1 MKKFLWINKLLFL
14 IFFLQYVSSW
24 TSNYINLS
32 LNKSGK
38 SYYEL
43 KTVWNIILWHY
54 HPLLC

>member
-43 KTVWNIILWHY
+43 KTVCNIILWYY